1 MCVACFALC
10 TPIIV
15 CSFVLII
22 SNPLPVAS
30 TTIINE
36 ASFLEDTLIT
46 CVLPF
51 SFFGFIY
58 HDPSGHYFYNWLD
71 DMPYP
76 SSLRLPPKA
85 IDQLF
90 WCPIYMSVLFTCF
103 GLVYGDSFATIG
115 SMIKNNLLSTRQS
128 SWKVWPIVHLINFK
142 FISIK
147 WFIPCSFYLL
157 EHC

>member
-1 MCVACFALC
+1 MCSSLLCPLHSHNCLQFCPNHLKSVACRLYHHYH
-10 TPIIV
+10 
-15 CSFVLII
+15 
-22 SNPLPVAS
+22 
-30 TTIINE
+30 
-36 ASFLEDTLIT
+36 SFLEDTLIT

-115 SMIKNNLLSTRQS
+115 SMIKNNLLSTCQS

-147 WFIPCSFYLL
+147 WRIPCSFYLL